1 MEVGIRTRSNESE
14 EAVEKLRV
22 VGQSGQMVQLAHLA
36 GDDAHSEAFAMD
48 QVTKVPQG
56 GEVLVK
62 PVQGIST
69 AADGDKGLRTLPNEG
84 KDRFI

>member
-48 QVTKVPQG
+48 QVTKVPQR
-56 GEVLVK
+56 GEVLIESIQRV
-62 PVQGIST
+62 
-69 AADGDKGLRTLPNEG
+69 AATTDGDKGLRTLPNEG